1 LTRIKLDRRALS
13 QNSSSEYSL
22 LLQTSQQ
29 QQSQNQFKGQKYS
42 SNSTASFSNK
52 ASFSSS
58 NMMTHH
64 ASFDKYKQMNDNF
77 HAPFAA
83 SNLNDILLDTAS
95 NSICSIDNFLMNRF
109 DIDETRREKHVFN
122 QNQSLNQQR
131 HIVLTHD
138 MLENAVSNLIDVVSS
153 NLNKMEEET
162 QMEIDQEE
170 PKNEQMDDLS
180 LERLLLNEFS
190 SCLTKLISDIP
201 KPTQSN
207 NIFSLSSTN

>member
-1 LTRIKLDRRALS
+1 
-13 QNSSSEYSL
+13 
-22 LLQTSQQ
+22 
-29 QQSQNQFKGQKYS
+29 
-42 SNSTASFSNK
+42 
-52 ASFSSS
+52 
-58 NMMTHH
+58 
-64 ASFDKYKQMNDNF
+64 
-77 HAPFAA
+77 
-83 SNLNDILLDTAS
+83 
-95 NSICSIDNFLMNRF
+95 MNRF

-153 NLNKMEEET
+153 NLNKMEEDI